1 MVTRLGRT
9 EPEGSTMT
17 TRIGVSTPAQIAAAV
32 PSLLGFVP
40 EVPSIILVTFHV
52 GDTGRRTVGLT
63 VRADWPG
70 VGQAEALV
78 RQLIPAVERGNPGVV
93 AVVVVGW
100 ETATGD
106 ADEVYWRLREQSEWD
121 VMDVLTVQ
129 SHDGGYRVLDSC
141 PAVAEPR
148 WEPLPADVVRPVLV
162 AELGMVQQPSR
173 AAIAERFAHT
183 GETLDAF
190 DEGAAWE
197 LADTS
202 ARDDRLAA
210 LGHLDAAELLG
221 MVDTYARIARAD
233 KGEVRDNALVLA
245 ATAAYLAGDG
255 PTAAVALG
263 EVTPGYA
270 LAELLAMALA
280 ACMPPDVL
288 RGMLA
293 AA

>member
-1 MVTRLGRT
+1 MTR
-9 EPEGSTMT
+9 P
-17 TRIGVSTPAQIAAAV
+17 TRIAVSGPAQIAAAV

-40 EVPSIILVTFHV
+40 ETPSLVLVTFHV
-52 GDTGRRTVGLT
+52 AAETGRRTVGLT

-70 VGQAEALV
+70 VGQVEALV
-78 RQLIPAVERGNPGVV
+78 RQLIRSVERGAPGVV
-93 AVVVVGW
+93 GVVVVGW

-106 ADEVYWRLREQSEWD
+106 ADEAYWRLREHSEWD

-129 SHDGGYRVLDSC
+129 SYEGGFRVLDSC

-162 AELGMVQQPSR
+162 AELGIVQQPSR
-173 AAIAERFAHT
+173 AAIGDRFVHT

-202 ARDDRLAA
+202 ARDDRMAA

-221 MVDTYARIARAD
+221 MVETYARIARAD

-255 PTAAVALG
+255 ATAAVALG
-263 EVTPGYA
+263 EVTPGHT
-270 LAELLAMALA
+270 LAELLRQALA
-280 ACMPPDVL
+280 AVVPPDVL
-288 RGMLA
+288 REMLLA